1 MSRPLRIQYPGA
13 YYHVTS
19 RGNEQKDIFKSD
31 RDREKFLD
39 YLQGSAQRYGAM
51 IHCYCLMRNHYHLLL
66 ETPGGNLSQIMQH
79 INGSYTTY
87 FNIKRKRAGHLFQ
100 GRYHAILVDADAYA
114 LELSRYIHL
123 NPVRARAAQRPEEYV
138 WSSYIHY
145 LDGRAAPAWLQTET
159 ILAYLTPG
167 ELGARACYR
176 TFVEDKL
183 GRADQ
188 SPLKEVWAGTLLGGE
203 AFIEMVRG
211 KHLTKD
217 AHDRNLPAQ
226 RTLQSQRTIEQI
238 SRTVARHV
246 SDETLARKICIQLC
260 HRSSGEKL
268 RSLGERFGVSESGI
282 TQVSRRLAGEAKKDV
297 ALRRLI
303 ETIENDLGLY
313 NV

>member
-31 RDREKFLD
+31 WDREKFLA
-39 YLQGSAQRYGAM
+39 YLQGAAQRYGAM
-51 IHCYCLMRNHYHLLL
+51 IHCYCLMRNHYHLLI

-87 FNIKRKRAGHLFQ
+87 FNIQRKRAGHLFQ

-123 NPVRARAAQRPEEYV
+123 NPVRAGAVQRPEEYV

-145 LDGRAAPAWLQTET
+145 LGGRPAPAWLQTET
-159 ILAYLTPG
+159 ILSYLTSG
-167 ELGARACYR
+167 DLDARACYR

-183 GRADQ
+183 GRAVQ

-203 AFIEMVRG
+203 AFIKMVRG

-268 RSLGERFGVSESGI
+268 RSLGERFGLSESGI
-282 TQVSRRLAGEAKKDV
+282 TQVSRRLAGEAKKNV